1 MNYQPLE
8 RLSLLGPK
16 YSYGTGEP
24 APQTVT
30 TKLLLD
36 FPARFLAVPLA
47 RERRFDTSL
56 LTRLQVKRVPLHFF
70 DNVFLLHFPLETPEG
85 VFEGFALL
93 ESNFRQSANTSHPT
107 KNFLHFAGRV
117 LIS

>member
-8 RLSLLGPK
+8 RLSLLGPRC
-16 YSYGTGEP
+16 SYGTGRP
-24 APQTVT
+24 VPQTVT
-30 TKLLLD
+30 NELLD
-36 FPARFLAVPLA
+36 LPARFLAVPLA
-47 RERRFDTSL
+47 RERRFDTSFL
-56 LTRLQVKRVPLHFF
+56 ARFQVERVPLHLF

-93 ESNFRQSANTSHPT
+93 ESNFRQSCYTSHPT